1 MHSRFYGSRLFD
13 GFNVIILTLLGV
25 ITLYPFWDTLVVS
38 LSPLDDNLSSAVH
51 LFPRHFTL
59 AAYDYIFGMK
69 ELWTS
74 YGVTIFVTVVGT
86 LISMLFT
93 VLAAYPLSKSSL
105 KGTRVIMF
113 LFVFTMMFS
122 GGIIPTY
129 LVVKNTGLMNSVWA
143 LIIPTV
149 IFTYN
154 LILMRTFFQ
163 TIPESLE
170 DSAKIDG
177 CSDVGVL
184 FRIVLPLSLP
194 SLATITLFYA
204 VARWNEYFNA
214 IFYITDHDLWPLQL
228 FLRGMLFQNEAA
240 YMSGGESTFLL
251 GPSVK
256 MASVMAAALPI
267 LLLYPFFQK
276 YFVKGAMLGAVK
288 E

>member
-1 MHSRFYGSRLFD
+1 MQSRFYGSKLFD
-13 GFNVIILTLLGV
+13 GFNAIILIVLGV
-25 ITLYPFWDTLVVS
+25 ATLYPFWDTLVVS
-38 LSPLDDNLSSAVH
+38 LSPLNDNLGSSIH

-59 AAYDYIFGMK
+59 EAYEYIFSMK
-69 ELWTS
+69 ELWRS

-177 CSDVGVL
+177 CSDIGVL
-184 FRIVLPLSLP
+184 FRIVLPLSMP